1 MPIAAP
7 SGNMPRDV
15 SFTSIAEQ
23 YVQAI
28 RAGKKLSMDD
38 FISRY
43 PWFEKE
49 IRLEFPTILLAEQLH
64 RPKKASESQPESL
77 PSMIGNYRI
86 TSEIGR
92 GGMGRVFAGYHR
104 TMKRAVAIKVLAIAG
119 DTSRTDAI
127 RRFDREARA
136 AGQLNHPNIVQIY
149 DYGTQDDYLY
159 IVMHRV
165 RGLDLAKIIAGLS
178 DEKQRSGNKNLAMDW
193 RMIAQI
199 GTQVASAIGH
209 AHEKGMIHRDIKP
222 ANLMMETN
230 GHTWVTDFGLVKVA
244 QVDQSL
250 SRTGDLIGTPRYM
263 APEQLR
269 GISDAR
275 SDIYGL
281 GITLYELATGQR
293 AWDELSGQQIL
304 SQRSTLELPAIS
316 SLNPTVPAALC
327 DIIMKCCAFKP
338 DDRYQSAAELH
349 YVLNRYCHGQR
360 IGDRRRTRNSER
372 SILNRRP
379 IRIARIAATLA
390 GVGLFGWWLYEATR
404 KPSPY
409 KDPVAALRLL
419 KDDSIRS
426 EFIKELPGII
436 EEVINN
442 NDPKFRNVV
451 GDLAEEAMNKTVQNL
466 EIPDE
471 RKQEVMANVDTAIKE
486 YKSGKLPVIRADE
499 FQRLHSE
506 VAGINPFF
514 LALLRTQQSNLSAQ
528 EKLLAQQWFALLQKG
543 IWEKRFAPEV
553 IERMRLSQVDYL
565 CKEGST
571 DDDLRAFLDV
581 IVKETT
587 AIGGRLNSTVAAGEP
602 NPLGNQID
610 AAMKDPAIGR
620 LIHELQLRAQQ
631 QVPVN

>member
-1 MPIAAP
+1 
-7 SGNMPRDV
+7 
-15 SFTSIAEQ
+15 
-23 YVQAI
+23 
-28 RAGKKLSMDD
+28 
-38 FISRY
+38 
-43 PWFEKE
+43 
-49 IRLEFPTILLAEQLH
+49 
-64 RPKKASESQPESL
+64 
-77 PSMIGNYRI
+77 
-86 TSEIGR
+86 
-92 GGMGRVFAGYHR
+92 
-104 TMKRAVAIKVLAIAG
+104 
-119 DTSRTDAI
+119 
-127 RRFDREARA
+127 
-136 AGQLNHPNIVQIY
+136 
-149 DYGTQDDYLY
+149 
-159 IVMHRV
+159 
-165 RGLDLAKIIAGLS
+165 
-178 DEKQRSGNKNLAMDW
+178 
-193 RMIAQI
+193 
-199 GTQVASAIGH
+199 
-209 AHEKGMIHRDIKP
+209 
-222 ANLMMETN
+222 
-230 GHTWVTDFGLVKVA
+230 
-244 QVDQSL
+244 
-250 SRTGDLIGTPRYM
+250 
-263 APEQLR
+263 
-269 GISDAR
+269 
-275 SDIYGL
+275 
-281 GITLYELATGQR
+281 
-293 AWDELSGQQIL
+293 
-304 SQRSTLELPAIS
+304 
-316 SLNPTVPAALC
+316 
-327 DIIMKCCAFKP
+327 MKCCAFKP

-390 GVGLFGWWLYEATR
+390 GVGLFGWWLFEATR

-466 EIPDE
+466 EIPEE
-471 RKQEVMANVDTAIKE
+471 RKQEVMANVDTAIKD

-506 VAGINPFF
+506 LAGINPFF
-514 LALLRTQQSNLSAQ
+514 LALLRTQQSNLTPQ
-528 EKLLAQQWFALLQKG
+528 EKLLAQQWLALLQKG

-587 AIGGRLNSTVAAGEP
+587 AVGGRLNPTVVTGEP

-610 AAMKDPAIGR
+610 AAMKDPTIGR